1 MSSILVTGGAGFIG
15 TALIKKLYNE
25 GHRVVS
31 LDDYSI
37 GSEDNHITGVK
48 YIKADIELVK
58 ELKNQY
64 DIIFHLAALSRIQP
78 SYDNPTETFRVNSVG
93 VKAICEFAKR
103 NNSKVIYAGS
113 SSKWHNP
120 YQSPYASCK
129 HIGEEI
135 CKMYKSSFGLNVEIA
150 RFYNVY
156 GPGEILEGDWAAVI
170 GKWRNQISKGSS
182 LTIVGD
188 GKQRRDFTHI
198 EDIVDGLCKIAFND
212 EVHID
217 AWELGTGKNYS
228 IIEVYNMFKERF
240 GCDRWHIDNQKGNYK
255 ETLQENKDAQVRLK
269 WKPKDRLKEYISGL

>member
-15 TALIKKLYNE
+15 TALIKKLYNQ

-37 GSEDNHITGVK
+37 GSEDNHIAGVK
-48 YIKADIELVK
+48 YIKADIELIK

-170 GKWRNQISKGSS
+170 GRWRNQISKGSS

-188 GKQRRDFTHI
+188 GNQRRDFTHI
-198 EDIVDGLCKIAFND
+198 EDIIDGLCKIAFSD
-212 EVHID
+212 EVHED

-228 IIEVYNMFKERF
+228 ILEVYNMFKERF
-240 GCDRWHIDNQKGNYK
+240 DCDRWHIDNQKGNYK
-255 ETLQENKDAQVRLK
+255 ETLQENKDAQKRLK

>member
-15 TALIKKLYNE
+15 TALIKKLYNQ

-37 GSEDNHITGVK
+37 GSEDNHIAGVK
-48 YIKADIELVK
+48 YIKADIELIK

-170 GKWRNQISKGSS
+170 GRWRNQISKGSS

-188 GKQRRDFTHI
+188 GNQRRDFTHI
-198 EDIVDGLCKIAFND
+198 EDIIDGLCKIAFSD
-212 EVHID
+212 EVHED

-228 IIEVYNMFKERF
+228 ILEVYNMFKERF
-240 GCDRWHIDNQKGNYK
+240 DCDRWHIDNQKGNYK
-255 ETLQENKDAQVRLK
+255 ETLQENKRCTK
-269 WKPKDRLKEYISGL
+269 KIKMETKR